1 MREHTHIA
9 IANDV
14 PSLSVREVV
23 TCSGKTFDKLF
34 LQTKRVSRELELPR
48 QDIDVLLRLTKQ
60 TAPLS
65 TLDHSLLKELR

>member
-48 QDIDVLLRLTKQ
+48 QDIETYCCD
-60 TAPLS
+60 
-65 TLDHSLLKELR
+65 

>member
-1 MREHTHIA
+1 MRERTHIA

-14 PSLSVREVV
+14 PSLSVCEVV

-48 QDIDVLLRLTKQ
+48 QDRDVLLRLTKQ

-65 TLDHSLLKELR
+65 TLDHSHLKELR